1 MNKKIYAIIETLLVG
16 VLVFVLTV
24 TNALSALDYIA
35 RDGIYQVP
43 RGIDSNIKIIG
54 IDEKTMDEYG
64 PIQTWSRS
72 QYAKLIEK
80 LNESE
85 DSKPLIIGFDIQF
98 SGNVDEGDEEFA
110 QAAKESGNVVVVEQL
125 IYKKAFQTDDKG
137 RRYIEEAVVDIDE
150 PYDALKESVLI
161 GYSNV
166 AQDSDGTVRRVIPE
180 EKRGDETH
188 KTFAKVI
195 YQEYCKLTGTTENII
210 PTDKT
215 GRSIINY
222 SGRPGDYEYI
232 SMADVMDGKID
243 SRAFGDSIVLV
254 GAYAPGMQDSFVV
267 PNGGSLQMFGVE
279 IHANILQSYLQ
290 GRFAIEGNPIIYGLI
305 MSVLAMIL
313 SILFRK
319 LRPWQSL
326 IIIVASIIGE
336 ALILTAINNNGHAFT
351 IIYFPI
357 IIVIAYIGN
366 LAKEYILEKARKKKV
381 LDAFSKYVAPQI
393 IDEISKGGYFSH

>member
-215 GRSIINY
+215 GT
-222 SGRPGDYEYI
+222 P
-232 SMADVMDGKID
+232 
-243 SRAFGDSIVLV
+243 
-254 GAYAPGMQDSFVV
+254 
-267 PNGGSLQMFGVE
+267 
-279 IHANILQSYLQ
+279 
-290 GRFAIEGNPIIYGLI
+290 
-305 MSVLAMIL
+305 
-313 SILFRK
+313 
-319 LRPWQSL
+319 
-326 IIIVASIIGE
+326 
-336 ALILTAINNNGHAFT
+336 
-351 IIYFPI
+351 
-357 IIVIAYIGN
+357 
-366 LAKEYILEKARKKKV
+366 
-381 LDAFSKYVAPQI
+381 
-393 IDEISKGGYFSH
+393 